1 MIEYAVTMVRPDSD
15 KLVTRKLFPTAP
27 INAVSV
33 RQLAGYLTHT
43 IFGDYERGKEGT
55 LYVVRQIVGGIESL
69 FIIERTAEGT
79 YRRV

>member
-1 MIEYAVTMVRPDSD
+1 MIEYAVSMVRPDTD
-15 KLVTRKLFPTAP
+15 TVVTRKLFPTSP
-27 INAVSV
+27 IKAVSA
-33 RQLAGYLTHT
+33 RQLAGYLTHM

-55 LYVVRQIVGGIESL
+55 LYIVREIIGAVENL